1 MTVFLGRLDDTMTE
15 EYIGKR
21 EFDGF
26 GNTVREGFSRLQE
39 NMTQVSVKLDTLVN
53 SRVDEAR
60 VIGQI
65 SGEIR
70 AINQRLERLE
80 RDGESKQKE
89 IDDLWTEHNAHADG
103 KIRWFYQLIA
113 LGFAAIIG
121 ALASHF
127 IK

>member
-1 MTVFLGRLDDTMTE
+1 MTE

-26 GNTVREGFSRLQE
+26 GNTVREGFNRLQE

-53 SRVDEAR
+53 SRIEEAR
-60 VIGQI
+60 VIGEI

-113 LGFAAIIG
+113 LGFAAISG